1 MCGILIALGLS
12 GNPEQNRRRILRCSK
27 LLRHRG
33 PDGNSVYQSKDG
45 RNFFAFERLQII
57 DPSDG
62 GRQPFTIQ
70 TPNGDI
76 TWQLNSEIYNH
87 EDVQQQLLS
96 GVSMVRN
103 SKSDSAKP
111 GHLYEKYGDDDKIWN
126 ALDGTFACVIWDERT
141 QQFCA
146 ARDPIG
152 ICPMYW
158 GKDKDGATWFASEMK
173 ALQHQCVS
181 FEIFPPGHCYRS
193 RAGKLE
199 RYFKPDWL
207 MNNQI
212 PTQPADLQ
220 AIKQGFINAVVK
232 RLMSDAPLGVLLS
245 GGLDSSL
252 VASVAMRHLKE
263 AKNAFDRTHPLHTF
277 SIGIQ
282 GAPDL
287 IAAREVAH
295 QLGTKHHE
303 FHFTVEEGIDAVYD
317 LVYHLESYE
326 QVRAAVPMYLLS
338 RKIKALGF
346 KVVMSGEG
354 ADEVFGGYLY
364 FHKAPNAAEFHRE
377 TVRKVERLHLWDVAR
392 ANKSPFA
399 FGIEP
404 RVPFLDKAFLQT
416 SMSIDPQD
424 KMIDMQDL
432 PDGKHKKMEKYI
444 LRKAF
449 DDPSDPYL
457 PESVLWRQKEQ
468 FSDGVGYSWVD
479 GLKAYAQKVVT
490 DEMWD
495 NRSERFPEETPS
507 THEYYLLRSIFEEH
521 FPSKSALD
529 TVPKGL
535 SIACSTP
542 EAVSWDPSWADSHEI
557 SGRAMKNVHDAAEG
571 FQYERRQE
579 RKQHRAADGCV
590 DNPEGPMQQKAGDAT
605 ANGLSHTG
613 VDAEAG
619 KVAAA
624 ATKQVVQGLR
634 ATAAAF
640 MPGKQVPAAAATPA
654 AVSVSD
660 CS

>member
-1 MCGILIALGLS
+1 MCGILAALGLT
-12 GNPEQNRRRILRCSK
+12 GDPEKNRRLVLRCSK
-27 LLRHRG
+27 LQRHRG
-33 PDGNSVYQSKDG
+33 PDANSIYQSKDG
-45 RNFFAFERLQII
+45 KNFLAFERLQII
-57 DPSDG
+57 DPSDS
-62 GRQPFTIQ
+62 GRQPFTIE
-70 TPNGDI
+70 TPEGDI

-87 EDVQQQLLS
+87 EDVQQQYLS
-96 GVSMVRN
+96 GVSMVRD

-126 ALDGTFACVIWDERT
+126 ALDGTFACVIYDERT

-158 GKDKDGATWFASEMK
+158 GKDANGATWFASEMK

-193 RAGKLE
+193 RTGKLE

-207 MNNQI
+207 MSDQI
-212 PTQPADLQ
+212 PTQPADLP
-220 AIKQGFINAVVK
+220 AIKQSFINAVVK

-252 VASVAMRHLKE
+252 VASVAVRHLKE

-287 IAAREVAH
+287 LAAREVAH
-295 QLGTKHHE
+295 QLGTSHHE
-303 FHFTVEEGIDAVYD
+303 FHFTVEEGIDALYD

-326 QVRAAVPMYLLS
+326 QIRAAVPMYLLS

-354 ADEVFGGYLY
+354 ADEIFGGYLY
-364 FHKAPNAAEFHRE
+364 FHKAPSPAEFHRE
-377 TVRKVERLHLWDVAR
+377 TIRKVERLHVWDVAR
-392 ANKSPFA
+392 ANKAPFA

-479 GLKAYAQKVVT
+479 GLKEYAQQVVT
-490 DEMWD
+490 DDMWAA
-495 NRSERFPEETPS
+495 RSDRFPEETPS
-507 THEYYLLRSIFEEH
+507 TKEYYLLRSIFEEH
-521 FPSKSALD
+521 FPSQSASD

-542 EAVSWDPSWADSHEI
+542 EAVCWDPSWANTHEI
-557 SGRAMKNVHDAAEG
+557 SGRAMKNVHDSAEG
-571 FQYERRQE
+571 FQYERRKDMKE
-579 RKQHRAADGCV
+579 KRTADDFV
-590 DNPEGPMQQKAGDAT
+590 DNPEGPMQHRSADGNT
-605 ANGLSHTG
+605 NGVLNGHANGY
-613 VDAEAG
+613 DAEAA
-619 KVAAA
+619 KVASS

-640 MPGKQVPAAAATPA
+640 TPRKAATPA
-654 AVSVSD
+654 SSTVASVGD
-660 CS
+660 C